1 MATQPPNAE
10 VALKV
15 RPASAKDTPQVHA
28 LFEEVFRQ
36 AISPAMLHWKYAE
49 GRGQS
54 WGAWEPDGMLL
65 VHCGVFLRQALAAGQ
80 PVRVAQLGDLMSSAR
95 KPSGLARQQSPFSC
109 VIRELLAAQQCPENP
124 DAICF
129 GFPSDRAMRLGEKIG
144 VFTPIDRVFN
154 LVFTPLQPDWHSDLC
169 TPITLDARTSRTI
182 DWLWSSMAADLQQQ
196 LVGVRDAAYL
206 RWRYLEHPEHRYQ
219 LLLVRSRWLK
229 RPLGVLI
236 VRSQGEERELM
247 DLIAPLCNIPRLLKA
262 SREWL
267 ARTGGGQRLNLWLS
281 STFATRFAPLA
292 DSCEALEFRIMANP
306 LGPARILERFHKAWW
321 LTSGDTD
328 YR

>member
-1 MATQPPNAE
+1 MTTQPPGAE
-10 VALKV
+10 ATLEV
-15 RPASAKDTPQVHA
+15 RPAAATDAPQVRA
-28 LFEEVFRQ
+28 LFEEVFKH

-54 WGAWEPDGMLL
+54 WGAWEPDGTLL
-65 VHCGVFLRQALAAGQ
+65 VHCGVFFRRALAAGQ
-80 PVRVAQLGDLMSSAR
+80 PVRAAQLGDLMASAR
-95 KPSGLARQQSPFSC
+95 KPSGLARQQSPFAC
-109 VIRELLAAQQCPENP
+109 MIRELLAAQPCPENP

-129 GFPSDRAMRLGEKIG
+129 GFPSDRAMRLGERIG
-144 VFTPIDRVFN
+144 VFASIDRVFN
-154 LVFTPLQPDWHSDLC
+154 LAFTPRQPEGHADSC
-169 TPITLDARTSRTI
+169 TPVTLNARTCRTI
-182 DWLWSSMAADLQQQ
+182 DRLWSAMAADLPQQ

-206 RWRYLEHPEHRYQ
+206 QWRYVEHPEHRYQ

-229 RPLGVLI
+229 RPLGVLV
-236 VRSQGEERELM
+236 VRGEGEERELM
-247 DLIAPLCNIPRLLKA
+247 DIVAPLRNIPRLLKA

-267 ARTGGGQRLNLWLS
+267 ARSGGQRLNLWLS
-281 STFATRFAPLA
+281 SSFATRFAPLA

-306 LGPARILERFHKAWW
+306 LGPAHILERFHEAWW